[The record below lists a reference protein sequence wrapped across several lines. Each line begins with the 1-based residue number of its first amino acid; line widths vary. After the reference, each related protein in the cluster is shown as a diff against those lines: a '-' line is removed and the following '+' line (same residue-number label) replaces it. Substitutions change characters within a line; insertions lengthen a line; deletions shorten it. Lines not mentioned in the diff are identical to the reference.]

1 MNTSRD
7 TQAKR
12 QRLFTGYHR
21 IGVVIVP
28 DEDELKTRIEKVEK
42 AENITIPSQWI
53 REAKG
58 EQIESSRLIDSS
70 FSLLSEI
77 PSVTKRFDVRRS
89 DLSGIVL

>member
-1 MNTSRD
+1 LSRE

-28 DEDELKTRIEKVEK
+28 DDDELRARIEKLERL
-42 AENITIPSQWI
+42 ENISIPSQWI

-58 EQIESSRLIDSS
+58 MKHHHLTNND
-70 FSLLSEI
+70 
-77 PSVTKRFDVRRS
+77 
-89 DLSGIVL
+89 